1 MRSILIEG
9 FSNRLSDCSDLESS
23 GRLAN
28 KFSTRIVILP
38 LCEPFVYGL
47 FLRTLAP
54 LRRFGSAQ
62 HMLCASHRCFR
73 LHCSESVRDTFLKVV
88 LLNSWQHLIDIA
100 WPATRVDILALY
112 SILQIMNSQYISVK
126 QAFNLAVGSEIT
138 LRGWVRSRRD
148 SKGVTFIELNDGSRF
163 KSMQLVVDA
172 GVVPDETL
180 KQITTGSSIAASGQ
194 LVESPAKGQA
204 VELKVNEISV
214 YGTADPVTY
223 PLQKKGHTLEFLR
236 DIGHL
241 RVRSNTFGAA
251 FRVRNALTHAIHTF
265 FQERDFIYVQTPI
278 ITTSDCEGAG
288 QMFNVTSLSLANPPR
303 TADGNINWQQDFF
316 GRPAYLTVSG
326 QLEGEIFALAFSK
339 IYTFGPTFRAENSNT
354 PRHLAEFWMI
364 EPEMAFYELKD
375 NMALAEEF
383 LKFII
388 RYVLEH
394 CPEDLE
400 FFNERI
406 EKTVLSTLEH
416 VAESKFGHITYT
428 DAIQELKKS
437 GRTWEFPVEWGV
449 DLQTEHERFLSEELF
464 KKPVIVTDYPKDI
477 KAFYMRVNDD
487 NKTVRAM
494 DVLVPRVGEI
504 IGGSQREDRHDVLL
518 QRLRDSGLDEKAYWW
533 YFDLRRYGSVPH
545 SGFGLGL
552 ERMMM
557 YLTGLKNIRDVIP
570 FPRTPG
576 NADF

>member
-1 MRSILIEG
+1 MAVNVVSIRNA
-9 FSNRLSDCSDLESS
+9 FQ
-23 GRLAN
+23 LA
-28 KFSTRIVILP
+28 T
-38 LCEPFVYGL
+38 
-47 FLRTLAP
+47 
-54 LRRFGSAQ
+54 
-62 HMLCASHRCFR
+62 
-73 LHCSESVRDTFLKVV
+73 
-88 LLNSWQHLIDIA
+88 
-100 WPATRVDILALY
+100 
-112 SILQIMNSQYISVK
+112 
-126 QAFNLAVGSEIT
+126 GSEIT

-148 SKGVTFIELNDGSRF
+148 SKGITFIELNDGSRF
-163 KSMQLVVDA
+163 KSIQLVVDA

-180 KQITTGSSIAASGQ
+180 KQVTTGSSVAATGL

-204 VELKVNEISV
+204 VELKVTSIHV
-214 YGTADPVTY
+214 YGTADPATY

-236 DIGHL
+236 EISHL

-288 QMFNVTSLSLANPPR
+288 QMFSVTTLNLQQTAR
-303 TADGNINWQQDFF
+303 TPEGKVDWQQDFF
-316 GRPAYLTVSG
+316 GKPAYLTVSG

-339 IYTFGPTFRAENSNT
+339 VYTFGPTFRAENSNT

-364 EPEMAFYELKD
+364 EPEMAFYELPD
-375 NMALAEEF
+375 NMQLAEEF
-383 LKFII
+383 LKYTI
-388 RYVLEH
+388 RYVLDH
-394 CPEDLE
+394 CREDLE
-400 FFNERI
+400 FFNQFI
-406 EKTVLSTLEH
+406 EKSVLATLEH
-416 VAESKFGHITYT
+416 VAESNFGHITYT
-428 DAIQELKKS
+428 DAVQELEKS
-437 GRTWEFPVEWGV
+437 GRTWEFPVKWGN
-449 DLQTEHERFLSEELF
+449 DLQTEHERFLSEEVF

-487 NKTVRAM
+487 DKTVRAM

-518 QRLRDSGLDEKAYWW
+518 QRLRDVGLDEKPYWW
-533 YFDLRRYGSVPH
+533 YFDLRRFGSVPH

-570 FPRTPG
+570 FPRTPN
-576 NADF
+576 NAEF

>member
-1 MRSILIEG
+1 MAVNVVSIRNA
-9 FSNRLSDCSDLESS
+9 FQ
-23 GRLAN
+23 LA
-28 KFSTRIVILP
+28 T
-38 LCEPFVYGL
+38 
-47 FLRTLAP
+47 
-54 LRRFGSAQ
+54 
-62 HMLCASHRCFR
+62 
-73 LHCSESVRDTFLKVV
+73 
-88 LLNSWQHLIDIA
+88 
-100 WPATRVDILALY
+100 
-112 SILQIMNSQYISVK
+112 
-126 QAFNLAVGSEIT
+126 GSEIT

-148 SKGVTFIELNDGSRF
+148 SKGITFIELNDGSRF
-163 KSMQLVVDA
+163 KSIQLVVDA

-180 KQITTGSSIAASGQ
+180 KQVTTGSSVAATGL

-204 VELKVNEISV
+204 VELKVTSIHV
-214 YGTADPVTY
+214 YGTADPATY

-236 DIGHL
+236 EISHL

-288 QMFNVTSLSLANPPR
+288 QMFSVTTLNLQQTAR
-303 TADGNINWQQDFF
+303 TPEGKVDWQQDFF
-316 GRPAYLTVSG
+316 GKPAYLTVSG

-339 IYTFGPTFRAENSNT
+339 VYTFGPTFRAENSNT

-364 EPEMAFYELKD
+364 EPEMAFYELPD
-375 NMALAEEF
+375 NMQLAEEF
-383 LKFII
+383 LKYTI
-388 RYVLEH
+388 RYVLDH
-394 CPEDLE
+394 CREDLE
-400 FFNERI
+400 FFNQFI
-406 EKTVLSTLEH
+406 EKSVIATLEH
-416 VAESKFGHITYT
+416 VAESNFGHITYT
-428 DAIQELKKS
+428 DAVQELEKS
-437 GRTWEFPVEWGV
+437 GRTWEFPVKWGN
-449 DLQTEHERFLSEELF
+449 DLQTEHERFLSEEVF

-487 NKTVRAM
+487 DKTVRAM

-504 IGGSQREDRHDVLL
+504 IGGSQREERHDVLL
-518 QRLRDSGLDEKAYWW
+518 RRLRDVGLDEKPYWW
-533 YFDLRRYGSVPH
+533 YFDLRRFGSVPH

-576 NADF
+576 NAEF